1 MADNV
6 AITAGAGTT
15 IAADDI
21 GGVQY
26 QRVKNTYGADGVATD
41 VSRTTPMPVTQALD
55 PTNVYFYNIAS
66 QVHVAVANTVHFD
79 LFNADAA
86 LLVRVLS
93 IRQIPNVTTAVTGIV
108 FDWKLART
116 TAVGTGG
123 VAQTAWLPDKSQTA
137 LDADITCRSK
147 PTGGATEGD
156 ILFNYSISSE
166 ETTAATIQLASQGGL
181 ELVPPRLVAANGILL
196 RQNQGVRVV
205 QITNS
210 SAGNTGWLIGF
221 SVE

>member
-1 MADNV
+1 MADDV
-6 AITAGAGTT
+6 AVTAGSGTS
-15 IAADDI
+15 IATDDI
-21 GGVQY
+21 GGRHF
-26 QRVKNTYGADGVATD
+26 QRIKNCYGADGTATD
-41 VSRTTPMPVTQALD
+41 VSRTTPMPTTPGVQ
-55 PTNVYFYNIAS
+55 PTPLYFYNIAS
-66 QVHVAVANTVHFD
+66 QVHVASANSVHFD
-79 LFNADAA
+79 VFNADAA
-86 LLVRVLS
+86 LLVRIVS

-123 VAQTAWLPDKSQTA
+123 TAQTAWLADTSQTA

-147 PTGGATEGD
+147 PTGGATEGT

-181 ELVPPRLVAANGILL
+181 ELVPPSLVQANGILL

-210 SAGNTGWLIGF
+210 NAGNTGWLVGF
-221 SVE
+221 TVE